1 MTVFSLPAGRGDDGF
16 LPLPGGEGRGEG
28 HLRSQSNVS
37 IAFGQVTGTTMTNL
51 KKRERAKT
59 NASLISMV
67 QRFSDITIMF
77 GGLWVVCKLNALPF
91 FYMHLLMALITLV
104 VFQMI
109 GGMTDFYR
117 SWRGVKITTELVL
130 LLQNW
135 TLSLIFSAGLMAFN
149 ADFDNTFRVFF
160 AWYVLSSVGLV
171 VCRALIR
178 YMAGWL
184 RHHGYNTRR
193 VAVAGDLAVGQMLLD
208 SFRNEPWLG
217 FEVVGVYHDPKPGGV
232 TTDWA
237 GNFDQLLDDAKA
249 SKIHNVYIAMP
260 MGEEPGIRKLVRELA
275 DTTCSVILIPDVFT
289 FNILHSRIEEMNGIP
304 VVPLYDTP
312 LSGMNRIL
320 KRVEDIILS
329 SMILLLISPVLLCI
343 SAAVKISS
351 PGPVI
356 FRQTRY
362 GMDGKPIM
370 VWKFRSM
377 KVMENASVVTQATQN
392 DPRVTRVG
400 NFLRRTSLDELP
412 QFINVLTGGMSIVG
426 PRPHAVAHNEQYRS
440 LIQGYMLRHKVKP
453 GITGWAQINGWRG
466 ETDTL
471 EKMEKRVEF
480 DLEYIREWSLWFDIK
495 IVFLTIFKGFV
506 NKAAY

>member
-1 MTVFSLPAGRGDDGF
+1 
-16 LPLPGGEGRGEG
+16 
-28 HLRSQSNVS
+28 
-37 IAFGQVTGTTMTNL
+37 MTNL
-51 KKRERAKT
+51 KKRDRART
-59 NASLISMV
+59 NASLISIV

-77 GGLWVVCKLNALPF
+77 GGLWVVCVVNALPF
-91 FYMHLLMALITLV
+91 FYQHLLMALTTLV

-117 SWRGVKITTELVL
+117 SWRGVRFITELVL

-135 TLSLIFSAGLMAFN
+135 TLSLIFSAGLLAFSSDISN
-149 ADFDNTFRVFF
+149 PFGIYF
-160 AWYVLSSVGLV
+160 AWYLLGSLGLV
-171 VCRALIR
+171 LCRGVIR
-178 YMAGWL
+178 FGAGWL
-184 RHHGYNTRR
+184 RNHGYNTRR
-193 VAVAGDLAVGQMLLD
+193 VAVAGDLPSGQSLLNG
-208 SFRNEPWLG
+208 FRNEPWLG
-217 FEVVGVYHDPKPGGV
+217 FEVVGVYHDAKPEGV
-232 TTDWA
+232 SNDWV
-237 GNFDQLLDDAKA
+237 GNFDQLLADAR
-249 SKIHNVYIAMP
+249 SGKIHNVYIAMS
-260 MGEEPGIRKLVRELA
+260 MNDAERIKSLVRALA

-289 FNILHSRIEEMNGIP
+289 FNILHSRIEEVNGVP

-312 LSGMNRIL
+312 LSGINRVL
-320 KRVEDIILS
+320 KRLEDIVLS
-329 SMILLLISPVLLCI
+329 SLILMLISPVLVAI
-343 SAAVKISS
+343 SLAVKISS

-377 KVMENASVVTQATQN
+377 KVMENDKVVTQATQN
-392 DPRVTRVG
+392 DPRVTKVG
-400 NFLRRTSLDELP
+400 SFLRRTSLDELP

-426 PRPHAVAHNEQYRS
+426 PRPHAVAHNEQYRQ
-440 LIQGYMLRHKVKP
+440 LIEGYMLRHKVKP

-471 EKMEKRVEF
+471 EKMEKRIEF

>member
-1 MTVFSLPAGRGDDGF
+1 
-16 LPLPGGEGRGEG
+16 
-28 HLRSQSNVS
+28 
-37 IAFGQVTGTTMTNL
+37 MTNL
-51 KKRERAKT
+51 KKRDRAKT
-59 NASLISMV
+59 NASLISIV

-77 GGLWVVCKLNALPF
+77 SGLYVVCRFNALPF
-91 FYMHLLMALITLV
+91 FYQHLLMALITLV

-117 SWRGVKITTELVL
+117 SWRGVRFMTELVL

-135 TLSLIFSAGLMAFN
+135 TLSFVFSAGLVAFRSEFN
-149 ADFDNTFRVFF
+149 NTFALYF
-160 AWYVLSSVGLV
+160 AWYLLSSSGLII
-171 VCRALIR
+171 CRGVIR
-178 YMAGWL
+178 FAAGWL
-184 RHHGYNTRR
+184 RNHGYNTRR
-193 VAVAGDLAVGQMLLD
+193 VAVVGDLPAGQELLD
-208 SFRNEPWLG
+208 GFRNEPWLG
-217 FEVVGVYHDPKPGGV
+217 FEVVGVYHDAKPGGV
-232 TTDWA
+232 TSDWV
-237 GNFDQLLDDAKA
+237 GNFDQLLDDARA
-249 SKIHNVYIAMP
+249 GKIHNVYIAMS
-260 MGEEPGIRKLVRELA
+260 MNDAACIKRLVRQLA

-289 FNILHSRIEEMNGIP
+289 FNILHSRIEEVNGVP

-312 LSGMNRIL
+312 LSGVNRIL
-320 KRVEDIILS
+320 KRLEDIVLASLIL
-329 SMILLLISPVLLCI
+329 MLISPVLLGI
-343 SAAVKISS
+343 SLAVKLTS

-362 GMDGKPIM
+362 GMDGKAIM

-377 KVMENASVVTQATQN
+377 KVMENDKVVTQATQN
-392 DPRVTRVG
+392 DPRVTKVG
-400 NFLRRTSLDELP
+400 SFLRRTSLDELP

-426 PRPHAVAHNEQYRS
+426 PRPHAVAHNEQYRQ
-440 LIQGYMLRHKVKP
+440 LIEGYMLRHKVKP

-480 DLEYIREWSLWFDIK
+480 DLEYIREWSVWFDIK